1 MDLTQAKAVITGGA
15 SGLGFA
21 TAERIITAGGQVV
34 LMDINEEQGDVRATE
49 LGDRAMFVRT
59 DVSDEANVK
68 ASIQSASEFMGGIT
82 LAVNCAGIATAG
94 RTLGREGTWPSDNF
108 NRVIQINLVGS
119 YNVTKEAAAVM
130 QLNDPNADGER
141 GVVISTA
148 SVAAFEGQIGQAA
161 YSASKGGIVGMM
173 LPLAREF
180 AQFGI
185 RVNTIAPGIF
195 LTPMMAG
202 MPEEVQESLGRQ
214 IPFPPRL
221 GRPEEYADTTVGARP
236 AREARSRLTGAQRQP
251 KGCKK
256 SHSRECSYK
265 VNVARW
271 AALLHVR
278 VVRSATAF
286 RDCPDDILFRVFDVA
301 GFAVHAVCRADLEYL
316 FATFLHDLI
325 HPGRAISLRW
335 FVILRQIE

>member
-1 MDLTQAKAVITGGA
+1 MDLANAKAVISGGA

-21 TAERIITAGGQVV
+21 TAERVIAAGGQVV
-34 LMDINEEQGDVRATE
+34 LMDVNEEMGAASVAK
-49 LGDRAMFVRT
+49 LGDRAIFVST
-59 DVSDEANVK
+59 DVSNEDAVK
-68 ASIQSASEFMGGIT
+68 GSIQTAKEFMGGIT

-94 RTLGREGTWPSDNF
+94 RTLGRDGTWPAETF

-130 QLNDPNADGER
+130 QLNEPNAEGER

-161 YSASKGGIVGMM
+161 YSASKGGVVGMM

-195 LTPMMAG
+195 MTPMLAG
-202 MPEEVQESLGRQ
+202 MPEEVQDSLGKQ

-221 GRPEEYADTTVGARP
+221 GRPEEYADTAAFIYGNPVVNGETIRIDGAIRM
-236 AREARSRLTGAQRQP
+236 QP
-251 KGCKK
+251 K
-256 SHSRECSYK
+256 
-265 VNVARW
+265 
-271 AALLHVR
+271 
-278 VVRSATAF
+278 
-286 RDCPDDILFRVFDVA
+286 
-301 GFAVHAVCRADLEYL
+301 
-316 FATFLHDLI
+316 
-325 HPGRAISLRW
+325 
-335 FVILRQIE
+335 

>member
-1 MDLTQAKAVITGGA
+1 MDIASAKAVITGGA

-21 TAERIITAGGQVV
+21 TAERIADAGGQVV
-34 LMDINEEQGDVRATE
+34 LMDVNEELGEARAAE

-59 DVSDEANVK
+59 DVSNEENVK
-68 ASIQSASEFMGGIT
+68 TAIQSANEFMGGIT

-94 RTLGREGTWPSDNF
+94 RTLGREGTWPSDTF

-130 QLNDPNADGER
+130 QLNDANADGER

-161 YSASKGGIVGMM
+161 YSASKGGIVSMM

-195 LTPMMAG
+195 MTPMMAG
-202 MPEEVQESLGRQ
+202 MPEDVQESLGRQ

-221 GRPEEYADTTVGARP
+221 GRPEEYADTAAFIYGNPVVNGETIRIDGAIRM
-236 AREARSRLTGAQRQP
+236 QP
-251 KGCKK
+251 K
-256 SHSRECSYK
+256 
-265 VNVARW
+265 
-271 AALLHVR
+271 
-278 VVRSATAF
+278 
-286 RDCPDDILFRVFDVA
+286 
-301 GFAVHAVCRADLEYL
+301 
-316 FATFLHDLI
+316 
-325 HPGRAISLRW
+325 
-335 FVILRQIE
+335 